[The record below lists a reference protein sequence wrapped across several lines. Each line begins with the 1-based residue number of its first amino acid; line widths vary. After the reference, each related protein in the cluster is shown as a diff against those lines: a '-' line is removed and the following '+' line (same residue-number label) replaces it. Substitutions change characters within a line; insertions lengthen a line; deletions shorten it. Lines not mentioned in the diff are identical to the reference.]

1 MLWEKHL
8 LHHLHL
14 QVSDHFYSSCWFFF
28 PVGGTVVQANSG
40 WGYFELQKRRTA
52 VVLSVLVGGSLTSF
66 LPPLLPSTLGFLNHR
81 HTSHKSTQHIHHPHF
96 ISSHIRGVSS
106 LLWQGLIG
114 FSNQIDLESVSTSFL
129 QKHIKMFLFFFFFLE
144 RSAFLNPTSVF
155 FFLFFFTNSF
165 CSVSDSGSCQ
175 DRLDL
180 FISMTHF

>member
-1 MLWEKHL
+1 MIHTAGKKMNATQKLKPVWCFERSIFFIICIFKSL
-8 LHHLHL
+8 IT
-14 QVSDHFYSSCWFFF
+14 STPAADSFF

-129 QKHIKMFLFFFFFLE
+129 QKHIKMFPLFFFFFSLE
-144 RSAFLNPTSVF
+144 KSVFLNPTSVF
-155 FFLFFFTNSF
+155 FFFYFFY
-165 CSVSDSGSCQ
+165 
-175 DRLDL
+175 
-180 FISMTHF
+180 